1 LLARVS
7 FQQYFALWFIPSF
20 PIYPFISLHFPFS
33 SYDLCHGSYRTD
45 INNQVFKKKIIWT
58 KNKRAPHAAELKHLF
73 GWGGYPTVTD
83 FMLKTWRSFV
93 TTGNPSWGSY
103 KFHQYDG
110 FVRHIEIENDGDGQL
125 IARSEARF
133 DFDAHLFFDR

>member
-1 LLARVS
+1 LK
-7 FQQYFALWFIPSF
+7 P
-20 PIYPFISLHFPFS
+20 
-33 SYDLCHGSYRTD
+33 
-45 INNQVFKKKIIWT
+45 

-103 KFHQYDG
+103 NFPQYDG
-110 FVRHIEIENDGDGQL
+110 FERHIEIENDADGQL
-125 IARSEARF
+125 IARSDARF